1 MRTSLA
7 KVLSSPWVQAAITA
21 TLALAVYLRTLAP
34 TVMWYDMGEFATAAY
49 VLGIAHNTGYP
60 LLMLLGKLFTYL
72 LVGDIAYRVN
82 LLSAVCAALTVMVL
96 YWIVFELTSRRT
108 AAALA
113 ALTLAVTS
121 TLWSNATWAT
131 SYDLNA
137 FLTILILWL
146 MLRWRRT
153 SQAGFLQAA
162 ALTFGLSLGN
172 HKLILTVGLA
182 AAYLVWREHRQ
193 GRWSARILTM
203 ALLFLA
209 GFSVN
214 LYLPLR
220 AAQHPPVLWADASDL
235 QTFLTMVVSGY
246 ASKFINPFESVG
258 GLRSVLLVLTIFP
271 VYEFTLVGLILAGVG
286 AWRLLRLDRD
296 LLVASA
302 LIGLAAGVMIS
313 IYGIHNIFNYFQP
326 IYLVLAIWFGVGVQ
340 QALTAAVGRVGA
352 RMGDRLQLLT
362 PQRRE
367 LLATALLAGLP
378 LVLFGRSFN
387 IVDRSR
393 HREASDFAH
402 WLLARVE
409 PRSVILADFWS
420 WSPLLYAQVVE
431 GQGRSV
437 LVTNALSQVGLD
449 QQALIADLNSQGI
462 PVYVAYGIDDS
473 PRLEVDLTRLEL
485 IAPFVIHY
493 YPTYGLPLPEFKD
506 LLVPKGSV
514 YRAIPGQLDLTVPKV
529 PPEAQQQAE
538 FGEHLRLRGFRIQP
552 QQIAPG
558 EPFRAEYFW
567 SLESDTDQDYWVDV
581 LFTDEAG
588 NIATRLGLPIWLHS
602 HWIGGEAA
610 GTSTWELGQIMR
622 ESYDGLVPRSVR
634 PGKYWIWA
642 TVYADPE
649 LEGRIGPKDG
659 VRLGEI
665 TVVEE

>member
-1 MRTSLA
+1 MRASLT
-7 KVLSSPWVQAAITA
+7 KVLWNPWVQAAVIA
-21 TLALAVYLRTLAP
+21 AIALAVYVRTLAP

-72 LVGDIAYRVN
+72 PVGDIAYRVN

-96 YWIVFELTSRRT
+96 YWIVFEQTSRRT

-113 ALTLAVTS
+113 ALTLAFTS

-137 FLTILILWL
+137 FFIVLILWL
-146 MLRWRRT
+146 LLRWRGT
-153 SQAGFLQAA
+153 SRAGYLQAA

-172 HKLILTVGLA
+172 HRLILTVAVA
-182 AAYLVWREHRQ
+182 AAFLIWRELRQ
-193 GRWSARILTM
+193 RRWSGRPVRL

-220 AAQHPPVLWADASDL
+220 AAQQAPVLWADASDL

-246 ASKFINPFESVG
+246 AGHFINPFESVG

-286 AWRLLRLDRD
+286 AWRLLGLDRD
-296 LLVASA
+296 FLVASG
-302 LIGLAAGVMIS
+302 LIVLAAGVMVS
-313 IYGIHNIFNYFQP
+313 VYGIHNIFNYFQP
-326 IYLVLAIWFGVGVQ
+326 IYLVLAIWFGLGVQ
-340 QALTAAVGRVGA
+340 QALTVAVEGVGA
-352 RMGDRLQLLT
+352 RMGNRLKLLT
-362 PQRRE
+362 PQRRQ

-387 IVDRSR
+387 IVDRSQ

-402 WLLARVE
+402 WLLSRVE

-431 GQGRSV
+431 GKGRSV
-437 LVTNALSQVGLD
+437 LVTNALSEVGLD
-449 QQALIADLNSQGI
+449 QEAVIAELHSQGI

-473 PRLEVDLTRLEL
+473 PRLKVDPSRLQL

-493 YPTYGLPLPEFKD
+493 YPTYGVPLPEFKD

-514 YRAIPGQLDLTVPKV
+514 YKAVPAIPELEVPEV
-529 PPEAQQQAE
+529 PSEAQREAQ
-538 FGEHLRLRGFRIQP
+538 FGEQIRFRGFRIQP
-552 QQIAPG
+552 AQIAPG
-558 EPFRAEYFW
+558 EAFRAEYFW
-567 SLESDTDQDYWVDV
+567 SLESETDQDYWVDV
-581 LFTDEAG
+581 QFTDEAG

-602 HWIGGEAA
+602 HWIGSEAR
-610 GTSTWELGQIMR
+610 GTSTWESGQIMR

-634 PGKYWIWA
+634 PGTYWIWA
-642 TVYADPE
+642 TVYRDPE
-649 LEGRIGPKDG
+649 LEGLVGPVDG
-659 VRLGEI
+659 VLLGEI
-665 TVVEE
+665 TVVEG

>member
-1 MRTSLA
+1 MRASA
-7 KVLSSPWVQAAITA
+7 KTLLSNPRVQAAIIA
-21 TLALAVYLRTLAP
+21 ALALAVYLRTLAP

-60 LLMLLGKLFTYL
+60 LLMILGKLFTYL
-72 LVGDIAYRVN
+72 PVGDIAYRVN

-96 YWIVFELTSRRT
+96 YWIVFELTTRRT

-113 ALTLAVTS
+113 AFTLAFSS

-146 MLRWRRT
+146 MLRWRQTARP
-153 SQAGFLQAA
+153 GYLQAA

-172 HKLILTVGLA
+172 HRLILTVALA
-182 AAYLVWREHRQ
+182 AAFLIWREYRQ
-193 GRWSARILTM
+193 GRWSGRTLTL

-220 AAQHPPVLWADASDL
+220 AAQQSPVLWADASDL

-246 ASKFINPFESVG
+246 AGNFINPFESVG
-258 GLRSVLLVLTIFP
+258 GLRSVFVVLTIFP

-296 LLVASA
+296 FLVASA
-302 LIGLAAGVMIS
+302 LIVLAAGVMVS
-313 IYGIHNIFNYFQP
+313 VYGIHNIFNYFQP
-326 IYLVLAIWFGVGVQ
+326 IYLVLASWFGVGAQ
-340 QALTAAVGRVGA
+340 QTLLAAGEGVGA
-352 RMGDRLQLLT
+352 RMGDRLKLLT
-362 PQRRE
+362 PLRRE
-367 LLATALLAGLP
+367 VLATALLAGLP

-387 IVDRSR
+387 IVDRSQ

-402 WLLARVE
+402 WLLSRVE
-409 PRSVILADFWS
+409 SRSVILADFWS

-431 GQGRSV
+431 GRARSV
-437 LVTNALSQVGLD
+437 LVTNALSEVGLD

-473 PRLEVDLTRLEL
+473 PRLKVDLTRLQL
-485 IAPFVIHY
+485 IAPFAIHY

-514 YRAIPGQLDLTVPKV
+514 YKAIAGIPELAVGEVPT
-529 PPEAQQQAE
+529 EAQQQAN
-538 FGEHLRLRGFRIQP
+538 FGEQLRLRGFQIQP
-552 QQIAPG
+552 LQIARG
-558 EPFRAEYFW
+558 EAFRADYFW
-567 SLESDTDQDYWVDV
+567 SLDSETKQDYWVDV
-581 LFTDEAG
+581 QFTDEAG

-602 HWIGGEAA
+602 HWVGGEAR
-610 GTSTWELGQIMR
+610 GTSIWAPDQIMR
-622 ESYDGLVPRSVR
+622 ESYDGLVPRSVQ
-634 PGKYWIWA
+634 PGTYWIWA
-642 TVYADPE
+642 TVYEDPNRDR
-649 LEGRIGPKDG
+649 LVGPEEG
-659 VRLGEI
+659 VRLGSI
-665 TVVEE
+665 TVLGE

>member
-1 MRTSLA
+1 MRASA
-7 KVLSSPWVQAAITA
+7 KKTLSNPWVQAAILA
-21 TLALAVYLRTLAP
+21 ALALGVYLRTLAP

-72 LVGDIAYRVN
+72 PLGDIAYRVN

-96 YWIVFELTSRRT
+96 YWIVFELTARRT

-113 ALTLAVTS
+113 ALTLAFTS

-137 FLTILILWL
+137 LLTILILWL
-146 MLRWRRT
+146 LLRWRET
-153 SQAGFLQAA
+153 SRAGYLQAA

-172 HKLILTVGLA
+172 HRLILTVALA
-182 AAYLVWREHRQ
+182 AAYLIWRERRQ
-193 GRWSARILTM
+193 GRWSGRAVSL

-220 AAQHPPVLWADASDL
+220 AAQQAPVLWADASDL
-235 QTFLTMVVSGY
+235 QTFLTMIVSGY
-246 ASKFINPFESVG
+246 AGNFINPFESVG

-286 AWRLLRLDRD
+286 AWRLFHLDRD
-296 LLVASA
+296 FLIAGA
-302 LIGLAAGVMIS
+302 LIVLAAGVMVS

-340 QALTAAVGRVGA
+340 QTLLAAGEWVGA
-352 RMGDRLQLLT
+352 RTGDRLKLLT

-378 LVLFGRSFN
+378 LVLFGRNFN
-387 IVDRSR
+387 IVDRSQ

-437 LVTNALSQVGLD
+437 LVTNALSEVGLD
-449 QQALIADLNSQGI
+449 QKALIADLNSKGI

-473 PRLEVDLTRLEL
+473 PRLQADHSHLQL
-485 IAPFVIHY
+485 IAPFAIHY

-514 YRAIPGQLDLTVPKV
+514 YQAIPGIPELAVGEVPSQ
-529 PPEAQQQAE
+529 AQQQAS
-538 FGEHLRLRGFRIQP
+538 FGEQLWLRGFQIQP
-552 QQIAPG
+552 LQIGRG
-558 EPFRAEYFW
+558 EAFRAEYFW
-567 SLESDTDQDYWVDV
+567 SLESETDQDYWVDV
-581 LFTDEAG
+581 QFTDEAG

-602 HWIGGEAA
+602 HWIGGEAR
-610 GTSTWELGQIMR
+610 GTSTWSPDQIMR

-634 PGKYWIWA
+634 PGTYWIWA
-642 TVYADPE
+642 TVYVDPD
-649 LEGRIGPKDG
+649 LEDLIGPVDG

-665 TVVEE
+665 TVVED

>member
-1 MRTSLA
+1 MRASA
-7 KVLSSPWVQAAITA
+7 KRILSNPRVQAAILA
-21 TLALAVYLRTLAP
+21 ALALAVYLRTLAP

-60 LLMLLGKLFTYL
+60 LLMLLGKLFAYL
-72 LVGDIAYRVN
+72 PVGDIAYRVN

-96 YWIVFELTSRRT
+96 YWVVFELTTRRT

-113 ALTLAVTS
+113 ALTLAFTS

-137 FLTILILWL
+137 FLTILILWFL
-146 MLRWRRT
+146 LRWRRT
-153 SQAGFLQAA
+153 ARAGALQAA
-162 ALTFGLSLGN
+162 ALVFGLSLGN
-172 HKLILTVGLA
+172 HRLILTVALA
-182 AAYLVWREHRQ
+182 AAYLIWRESRQ
-193 GRWSARILTM
+193 GRWSGRAVTL

-220 AAQHPPVLWADASDL
+220 AAQQPPVLWADATEL
-235 QTFLTMVVSGY
+235 NTFLTMVVSGY
-246 ASKFINPFESVG
+246 AGNFINPFESVG

-286 AWRLLRLDRD
+286 AWRLRRLDRD
-296 LLVASA
+296 FLVASG
-302 LIGLAAGVMIS
+302 LIVLSAGVMVS
-313 IYGIHNIFNYFQP
+313 VYGIHNIFNYFQP
-326 IYLVLAIWFGVGVQ
+326 IYLVLAIWFGLGVQ
-340 QALTAAVGRVGA
+340 QALNAAVEGVGT
-352 RMGDRLQLLT
+352 RMGDRLKLLT
-362 PQRRE
+362 PQRRQ

-387 IVDRSR
+387 IVDRSQ

-437 LVTNALSQVGLD
+437 LVTNALSQIGLD
-449 QQALIADLNSQGI
+449 QQAMIADLHSQGI

-473 PRLEVDLTRLEL
+473 PRLEVDLSQLQL
-485 IAPFVIHY
+485 IAPFAIHY

-506 LLVPKGSV
+506 LLIPKGSV
-514 YRAIPGQLDLTVPKV
+514 YKAIPGIPELEVSAVPSD
-529 PPEAQQQAE
+529 AQQQAE
-538 FGEHLRLRGFRIQP
+538 FGGQLRLRGFQIQP
-552 QQIAPG
+552 TQIAPG
-558 EPFRAEYFW
+558 ASFRAEYYW
-567 SLESDTDQDYWVDV
+567 SLESETNQNYWADIQFV
-581 LFTDEAG
+581 DEAG

-602 HWIGGEAA
+602 HWIGGEAR
-610 GTSTWELGQIMR
+610 GTSTWEAGQIMR
-622 ESYDGLVPRSVR
+622 EDYDGLVPRGVR
-634 PGKYWIWA
+634 PGTYWIWA
-642 TVYADPE
+642 TVYGDPA
-649 LEGRIGPKDG
+649 LEGQIGPVDG
-659 VRLGEI
+659 VPLGEI
-665 TVVEE
+665 TVVGD

>member
-1 MRTSLA
+1 MLA
-7 KVLSSPWVQAAITA
+7 G
-21 TLALAVYLRTLAP
+21 LALAVYLRTLAP

-72 LVGDIAYRVN
+72 PLGDIAYRVN

-96 YWIVFELTSRRT
+96 YWVVFELTGHRT

-113 ALTLAVTS
+113 GLTLAFTS

-146 MLRWRRT
+146 LLRWRRT
-153 SQAGFLQAA
+153 SRAGPLKAA
-162 ALTFGLSLGN
+162 ALIFGLSLGN
-172 HKLILTVGLA
+172 HRLILTVALA
-182 AAYLVWREHRQ
+182 AAYLIWREYRQ
-193 GRWSARILTM
+193 QRWSGRAVSL

-220 AAQHPPVLWADASDL
+220 AAQQPPVLWADACDL
-235 QTFLTMVVSGY
+235 RTFLTMVVSGY
-246 ASKFINPFESVG
+246 AGNFINPFESVG
-258 GLRSVLLVLTIFP
+258 GLRSVLLVLTLFP

-286 AWRLLRLDRD
+286 AWRLHRLDRD
-296 LLVASA
+296 FLVASG
-302 LIGLAAGVMIS
+302 LIVLAAGVMVS
-313 IYGIHNIFNYFQP
+313 VYGIHNIFNYFQP
-326 IYLVLAIWFGVGVQ
+326 IYLVLAIWFGLGVQ
-340 QALTAAVGRVGA
+340 LALTAAVSVVGS
-352 RMGDRLQLLT
+352 RMGDRLRLLT
-362 PQRRE
+362 ANRRE

-387 IVDRSR
+387 IVDRSQ

-449 QQALIADLNSQGI
+449 QQAMIADLHSQGI

-473 PRLEVDLTRLEL
+473 PRLEVDLSHLQL
-485 IAPFVIHY
+485 IAPFAIHY

-514 YRAIPGQLDLTVPKV
+514 YQAIPGIPELAVVEVPQ
-529 PPEAQQQAE
+529 EAQRQAE
-538 FGEHLRLRGFRIQP
+538 FGEQLRLRGFRIRP
-552 QQIAPG
+552 GQIAPG
-558 EPFRAEYFW
+558 EAFQAEYFW
-567 SLESDTDQDYWVDV
+567 SLESETDQDYWVDV
-581 LFTDEAG
+581 QFTDQAG

-602 HWIGGEAA
+602 HWIGGEAR
-610 GTSTWELGQIMR
+610 GTSTWARGEIMR
-622 ESYDGLVPRSVR
+622 EDYDGLVPRGVR
-634 PGKYWIWA
+634 PGTYWIWV
-642 TVYADPE
+642 TVYRDPDQDAV
-649 LEGRIGPKDG
+649 LGPVEG

-665 TVVEE
+665 TVIEQ

>member
-1 MRTSLA
+1 MRETFSKILWN
-7 KVLSSPWVQAAITA
+7 PGVQAAIIA
-21 TLALAVYLRTLAP
+21 ALALAVYIRTLTP

-72 LVGDIAYRVN
+72 PFGDIAYRVN

-96 YWIVFELTSRRT
+96 YWVVFDLTTRRT

-113 ALTLAVTS
+113 ALTLAFTS

-146 MLRWRRT
+146 MLRWRRRAR
-153 SQAGFLQAA
+153 AGYLQAA

-172 HKLILTVGLA
+172 HRLILTVALA
-182 AAYLVWREHRQ
+182 AAYLIWRERRR
-193 GRWSARILTM
+193 GRWSGRPVRL

-220 AAQHPPVLWADASDL
+220 AAQQAPVLWADASDL

-246 ASKFINPFESVG
+246 AGHFINPFESVG
-258 GLRSVLLVLTIFP
+258 GLRSVFTVLTIFP

-286 AWRLLRLDRD
+286 AWRLFRLDRD
-296 LLVASA
+296 FLVAG
-302 LIGLAAGVMIS
+302 GLVVAVAGLMIS

-326 IYLVLAIWFGVGVQ
+326 IYLVLAIWFGLGVE
-340 QALTAAVGRVGA
+340 QALNAAVDGVRA
-352 RMGDRLQLLT
+352 RTEDRLKLLT
-362 PQRRE
+362 PLRRE
-367 LLATALLAGLP
+367 VLITALLAGLP
-378 LVLFGRSFN
+378 LVLFGRNFN
-387 IVDRSR
+387 IVDRSQ

-437 LVTNALSQVGLD
+437 LVTNALSEVGLD
-449 QQALIADLNSQGI
+449 QKALIADLNSQGI

-473 PRLEVDLTRLEL
+473 PRLQVDHSQLQL
-485 IAPFVIHY
+485 IAPFAIHY

-514 YRAIPGQLDLTVPKV
+514 YKAVPAIPELAVPEV
-529 PPEAQQQAE
+529 PTEAQQQAS
-538 FGEHLRLRGFRIQP
+538 FGEHLRLRGFQIQP
-552 QQIAPG
+552 LQIGRG
-558 EPFRAEYFW
+558 EAFRAEYFW
-567 SLESDTDQDYWVDV
+567 SLETETDQDYWVDV
-581 LFTDEAG
+581 QFTDEAG
-588 NIATRLGLPIWLHS
+588 NIATRLGIPIWLHS
-602 HWIGGEAA
+602 HWIGGEAR
-610 GTSTWELGQIMR
+610 GTSSWKPGEIMR
-622 ESYDGLVPRSVR
+622 EDYEGLVPRGVR
-634 PGKYWIWA
+634 PGTYWIWA
-642 TVYADPE
+642 TVYRDPD
-649 LEGRIGPKDG
+649 LEDQIGPVDG
-659 VRLGEI
+659 VLLGVI
-665 TVVEE
+665 TVVAG